1 MVDWEPYKALI
12 EVLSNDLIAAGQE
25 LNQPDLQ
32 LRRRTLFRAFFAQV
46 EGETSL
52 RKEFALLQHAER
64 QTVFSEPE
72 LAMLREEQY
81 VLANNGEVRVQP
93 KFLRLT
99 DNLRFS
105 FKAFAKA
112 FGSSF
117 ELEVSGSGWDA
128 FQRSIIVR
136 NRITHPK
143 TLTDL
148 TVSDSAKQGASN
160 KTTLYF
166 PFAPTIS
173 CKDRMTRTAT
183 VGCRKLHRCAPS

>member
-1 MVDWEPYKALI
+1 
-12 EVLSNDLIAAGQE
+12 
-25 LNQPDLQ
+25 
-32 LRRRTLFRAFFAQV
+32 
-46 EGETSL
+46 
-52 RKEFALLQHAER
+52 
-64 QTVFSEPE
+64 
-72 LAMLREEQY
+72 MLREEQY

-117 ELEVSGSGWDA
+117 ELEVSGAGWDA

-148 TVSDSAKQGASN
+148 TVADSAM
-160 KTTLYF
+160 
-166 PFAPTIS
+166 
-173 CKDRMTRTAT
+173 KDIFKAIDWYKENGLNLLRS
-183 VGCRKLHRCAPS
+183 VPESLG

>member
-1 MVDWEPYKALI
+1 VVDWEPYKALI
-12 EVLSNDLIAAGQE
+12 EILSNDLIAAGQE

-105 FKAFAKA
+105 T
-112 FGSSF
+112 FGSPSKR
-117 ELEVSGSGWDA
+117 L
-128 FQRSIIVR
+128 
-136 NRITHPK
+136 PK
-143 TLTDL
+143 PLAQVL
-148 TVSDSAKQGASN
+148 S
-160 KTTLYF
+160 
-166 PFAPTIS
+166 
-173 CKDRMTRTAT
+173 
-183 VGCRKLHRCAPS
+183 

>member
-1 MVDWEPYKALI
+1 MLVVDWEPYKALI
-12 EVLSNDLIAAGQE
+12 EILSNDLIAAGQE

-99 DNLRFS
+99 DNLGFS

-148 TVSDSAKQGASN
+148 TVSDSAMEDIFKAIDWYKENGLNLLRSVPES
-160 KTTLYF
+160 L
-166 PFAPTIS
+166 
-173 CKDRMTRTAT
+173 
-183 VGCRKLHRCAPS
+183 G